1 MYLHFQTELSQL
13 SYEIE
18 ELWAPELLGACNEAK
33 FIVPKTKVLN
43 ILKVLYGEN
52 SREFRVVKLT
62 HSPTTVAKVINH
74 IINRSDM
81 NSADTKVVNM

>member
-1 MYLHFQTELSQL
+1 MYLHFSTELSQL

-18 ELWAPELLGACNEAK
+18 QLCAPELRGACDEAR
-33 FIVPKTKVLN
+33 FIAPKGKVLN

-62 HSPTTVAKVINH
+62 CSPATVVKVIHH
-74 IINRSDM
+74 IIDRSDI
-81 NSADTKVVNM
+81 NSPYTKVVNM